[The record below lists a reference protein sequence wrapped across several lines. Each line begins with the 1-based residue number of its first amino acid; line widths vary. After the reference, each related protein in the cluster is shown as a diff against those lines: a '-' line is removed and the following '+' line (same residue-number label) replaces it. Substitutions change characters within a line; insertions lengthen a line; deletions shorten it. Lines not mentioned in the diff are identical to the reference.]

1 MLLVVLLLLL
11 YIVVY
16 IVKFSCCIYVVYI
29 VKFLTEFCEI
39 RIFLAMMVWQDA
51 TPLLQAA

>member
-39 RIFLAMMVWQDA
+39 RIFLAMTVWQ
-51 TPLLQAA
+51 PLAGS